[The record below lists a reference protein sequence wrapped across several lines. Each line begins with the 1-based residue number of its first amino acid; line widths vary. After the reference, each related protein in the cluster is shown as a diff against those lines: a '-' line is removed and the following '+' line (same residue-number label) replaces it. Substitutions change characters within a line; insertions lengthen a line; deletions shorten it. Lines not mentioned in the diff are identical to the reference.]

1 MNANEQANEGQD
13 SWVDLPSSL
22 KRLID
27 ATRKADEA
35 YIDLPSRLLFKQ
47 AIEADRRN

>member
-22 KRLID
+22 KRLIE
-27 ATRKADEA
+27 ANRKAEELYNA
-35 YIDLPSRLLFKQ
+35 LPSRLLFKQ
-47 AIEADRRN
+47 AIETDRRN